1 MRQGCPLSPTLF
13 NIHMNEVMVEWK
25 QIFTKGI
32 TLSNSTKINTVLLAD
47 DQGILGDSE
56 DN

>member
-1 MRQGCPLSPTLF
+1 
-13 NIHMNEVMVEWK
+13 MNEIMVEWK

-32 TLSNSTKINTVLLAD
+32 TLPNSTKINTLIVAD
-47 DQGILGDSE
+47 DQVILGDSE